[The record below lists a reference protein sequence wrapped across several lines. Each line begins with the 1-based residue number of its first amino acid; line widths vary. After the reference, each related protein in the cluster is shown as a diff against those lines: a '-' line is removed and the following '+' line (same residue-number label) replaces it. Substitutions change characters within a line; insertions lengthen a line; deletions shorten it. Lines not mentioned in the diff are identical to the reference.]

1 MCSLWCQHHVESSPV
16 PPLANSSR
24 TSASH
29 RQQPLINQFNKEE
42 EALLVWARIVSKLGK
57 RAARTGKDWV
67 GAGRDLRVA
76 MPQFTS
82 PLGHDGRAESAPV
95 FVEEEGELAWAEKPG
110 ERGVRW
116 RKCQL
121 E

>member
-1 MCSLWCQHHVESSPV
+1 M
-16 PPLANSSR
+16 
-24 TSASH
+24 
-29 RQQPLINQFNKEE
+29 
-42 EALLVWARIVSKLGK
+42 WARIVSKLGK
-57 RAARTGKDWV
+57 RAAWTGQDWV

-116 RKCQL
+116 RQCQL